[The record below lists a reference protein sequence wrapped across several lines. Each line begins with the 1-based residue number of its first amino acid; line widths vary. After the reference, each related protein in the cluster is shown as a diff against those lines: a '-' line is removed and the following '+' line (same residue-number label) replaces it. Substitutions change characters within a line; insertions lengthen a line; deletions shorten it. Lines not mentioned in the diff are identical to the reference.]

1 MIFSFIFNS
10 NDICLGIGVK
20 TVIYLQ
26 IWTPTM
32 AASTP
37 LVQANEQF
45 LSIDTWPALLC
56 CNLIRLYFRLFTFFI
71 CKYTHVV
78 QLQ

>member
-1 MIFSFIFNS
+1 MVMIFILIYIS

-45 LSIDTWPALLC
+45 LYIDTLS
-56 CNLIRLYFRLFTFFI
+56 FLFI
-71 CKYTHVV
+71 MKK
-78 QLQ
+78 

>member
-1 MIFSFIFNS
+1 MVMIFILIYTS
-10 NDICLGIGVK
+10 NDICLGISVK

-45 LSIDTWPALLC
+45 LSIDTLS
-56 CNLIRLYFRLFTFFI
+56 FLFI
-71 CKYTHVV
+71 MKK
-78 QLQ
+78 